1 MRQTADGGWRTA
13 DGIRKPEAV
22 VRSRTWSRMFT
33 AGFAALCLGPLSRAA
48 PAQASAGTRAAI
60 LLTLPVSARGLAL
73 GEAWG
78 AVADD
83 ESALFYNPAQ
93 LSRVRGLAVG
103 GSLQNYVASTTLGAF
118 AVAVP
123 LRHGTLG
130 FGLQLLDYGSADEI
144 VPADGSNGQVGTPT
158 GSTVTAQDMAF
169 TLGYGVAFGAR
180 HELRVGAALK
190 YVRQEVASVS
200 GGAMAGDVGAA
211 YSLSNGWDVS
221 AALQHLGSHLTLAA
235 VSAPLPLTWRAAVA
249 APIVRAGAFTLR
261 PMAEARQ
268 MSGADITGV
277 LGAEGTWRTGTSGT
291 TLSARA
297 GYAFR
302 GSNDAR
308 APLTVGAGVTLG
320 RLQVDYAY
328 EGFDLIGGATNRVGV
343 RFAALPRG
351 P

>member
-1 MRQTADGGWRTA
+1 MLA
-13 DGIRKPEAV
+13 AV
-22 VRSRTWSRMFT
+22 GLSLL
-33 AGFAALCLGPLSRAA
+33 APPYAARAQG
-48 PAQASAGTRAAI
+48 QASAETRAAV
-60 LLTLPVSARGLAL
+60 LLTLPSSARALAL

-78 AVADD
+78 AIADD

-93 LSRVRGLAVG
+93 LARVRGLAVG
-103 GSLQNYVASTTLGAF
+103 GSLQNYIASTTLGAF

-123 LRHGTLG
+123 LGKGTVG

-158 GSTVTAQDMAF
+158 GGTVTAQDMAF
-169 TLGYGVAFGAR
+169 MLGYGIAFGSR
-180 HELRVGAALK
+180 RELRVGAELEYA
-190 YVRQEVASVS
+190 RQAVASYS
-200 GGAMAGDVGAA
+200 GGAMAGGIGAA
-211 YSLSNGWDVS
+211 YSLPNGWDVS
-221 AALQHLGSHLTLAA
+221 AALQHMGSSLTLAA

-249 APIVRAGAFTLR
+249 APMLRTDAFTLR

-268 MSGADITGV
+268 VSGAEVTGV
-277 LGAEGTWRTGTSGT
+277 LGAEGTWRTGTNGT

-302 GSNDAR
+302 GSTDAR
-308 APLTVGAGVTLG
+308 APLTVGAGITLG

-328 EGFDLIGGATNRVGV
+328 EGFDLVGGATNRVGV

>member
-1 MRQTADGGWRTA
+1 MTMEDRRLMTDDRSPKTGWIARAIALAGG
-13 DGIRKPEAV
+13 AV
-22 VRSRTWSRMFT
+22 LL
-33 AGFAALCLGPLSRAA
+33 GGPLGAG
-48 PAQASAGTRAAI
+48 AQASADTRAAI
-60 LLTLPVSARGLAL
+60 LLTLPAGSRAL
-73 GEAWG
+73 GLGESWD

-93 LSRVRGLAVG
+93 LARVRALAVG

-118 AVAVP
+118 AVALP
-123 LRHGTLG
+123 LGHGTVG
-130 FGLQLLDYGSADEI
+130 FGLQVLDYGSADEI
-144 VPADGSNGQVGTPT
+144 VPAEGSNGQVGMPT

-169 TLGYGVAFGAR
+169 TLGYGIAFGSR
-180 HELRVGAALK
+180 HELRLGVALK
-190 YVRQEVASVS
+190 YAREEVASYS

-211 YSLSNGWDVS
+211 FTLPNGWDVS
-221 AALQHLGSHLTLAA
+221 AALQHLGSKLALA
-235 VSAPLPLTWRAAVA
+235 SVSAPLPLTWRAAVA
-249 APIVRAGAFTLR
+249 APMVRADAFTLR

-268 MSGADITGV
+268 VSGSDVTGV

-291 TLSARA
+291 VLSARA

-302 GSNDAR
+302 GSTDAR
-308 APLTVGAGVTLG
+308 APFTAGAGITLG

-343 RFAALPRG
+343 RFAALPRD

>member
-1 MRQTADGGWRTA
+1 M
-13 DGIRKPEAV
+13 KPEAG
-22 VRSRTWSRMFT
+22 SRKLDGLRR
-33 AGFAALCLGPLSRAA
+33 AIALACAVACFGGPLGAR
-48 PAQASAGTRAAI
+48 AQASADTRAAI
-60 LLTLPVSARGLAL
+60 LLTLPASARGIAL

-93 LSRVRGLAVG
+93 LARVRGIAVG

-123 LRHGTLG
+123 LTHGTVG

-169 TLGYGVAFGAR
+169 TLGYGIAFGAR
-180 HELRVGAALK
+180 HELRLGAAVK
-190 YVRQEVASVS
+190 YARQEVASYS
-200 GGAMAGDVGAA
+200 GGAMAGDIGAA
-211 YSLSNGWDVS
+211 YSLSSGWDVS
-221 AALQHLGSHLTLAA
+221 AALQHIGSSLTLAA

-249 APIVRAGAFTLR
+249 APMVRSGAFTLR

-268 MSGADITGV
+268 VSGADVTGA
-277 LGAEGTWRTGTSGT
+277 LAAEGTWRTGTSGT

-302 GSNDAR
+302 GSSDAR
-308 APLTVGAGVTLG
+308 APLTVGAGITLG